1 MWRSACWKRS
11 TVRRCAAASVARA
24 RPGRDDR
31 RDMCGTPRPGLSA
44 LRSAQ
49 PSVPRRLSHRVPESG
64 TSGSLSEVARTR
76 FVLPRCGRGTEQG
89 AAAPGVRDGRR
100 SPHCPPCPLRVPGGC
115 VRRGWKLLLVAGAGG
130 TVAAA
135 PKFAPKVQCGDW
147 RGALRPPGPQPHDG
161 APTFRAG
168 SVRSCPES
176 RTGKSLR
183 REGPGRAAGS
193 FRTR

>member
-1 MWRSACWKRS
+1 
-11 TVRRCAAASVARA
+11 
-24 RPGRDDR
+24 
-31 RDMCGTPRPGLSA
+31 MCGTPRPGLSGF
-44 LRSAQ
+44 RSAQ
-49 PSVPRRLSHRVPESG
+49 PSVPRRLSHRVPEPG
-64 TSGSLSEVARTR
+64 TSGSLSEMARTR
-76 FVLPRCGRGTEQG
+76 FLLPRCGRAAEQS
-89 AAAPGVRDGRR
+89 AAARGVRDSRL
-100 SPHCPPCPLRVPGGC
+100 SPHCSPRRLRVPGGC

-135 PKFAPKVQCGDW
+135 PKFAPKVQCSET
-147 RGALRPPGPQPHDG
+147 PGPQPRDG

-168 SVRSCPES
+168 SARSCPES

>member
-11 TVRRCAAASVARA
+11 TVRRCAAASVASA

-31 RDMCGTPRPGLSA
+31 RDMCGTPRQGLSA

-49 PSVPRRLSHRVPESG
+49 PSVPRRLSHRVPEPG

-100 SPHCPPCPLRVPGGC
+100 SPHCPPCRLRVPGGC

-135 PKFAPKVQCGDW
+135 PKFAPKVQCGVW
-147 RGALRPPGPQPHDG
+147 RSALRPP
-161 APTFRAG
+161 
-168 SVRSCPES
+168 VRSHT
-176 RTGKSLR
+176 TGLLPLGR
-183 REGPGRAAGS
+183 GPLALVRSPAQENH
-193 FRTR
+193 